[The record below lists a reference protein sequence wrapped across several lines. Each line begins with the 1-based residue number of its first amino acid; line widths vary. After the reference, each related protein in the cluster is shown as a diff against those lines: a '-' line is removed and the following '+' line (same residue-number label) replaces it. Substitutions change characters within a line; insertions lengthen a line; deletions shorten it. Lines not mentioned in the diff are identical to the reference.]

1 MVANFFGGV
10 LCSYRPKI
18 ETCVTPCSAS
28 VSCFCVWAILQ
39 FKKLKNLVLSASCF
53 YVCGWTVRVGVG
65 GGGRAGLQK
74 HVRQPC

>member
-1 MVANFFGGV
+1 MAADF
-10 LCSYRPKI
+10 
-18 ETCVTPCSAS
+18 
-28 VSCFCVWAILQ
+28 FCVWATLQ

-53 YVCGWTVRVGVG
+53 YVCGWTVRVGGG

>member
-1 MVANFFGGV
+1 MVADFFFGA
-10 LCSYRPKI
+10 LPHARRAC
-18 ETCVTPCSAS
+18 CV
-28 VSCFCVWAILQ
+28 FCVWATLQ